1 MRPGAAELARL
12 AAASGAL
19 VLALASQGDVLV
31 LGALLAVAAWR
42 PAAVAGWVALVLVGW
57 RWGVTALP
65 GIAGAQDVLGAGGWV
80 GPTRAAAATWAA
92 AVAVALSAPDP
103 AWRTVVATLVDGQ
116 RVATVEPAGRS
127 LAGLIGLLA
136 TGATVGLVLAGP
148 ALAERPLVRVGG
160 LLLGVVLAALGRA
173 LHRGLGRRAEIAA
186 LAAAVAAAA
195 LLVPVLPGWAGTVAG
210 DAVGR
215 GLLVAAAAGSAAVVA
230 VLARGAVLIR
240 QARH

>member
-42 PAAVAGWVALVLVGW
+42 PAAVAGWAALVLVGW

-116 RVATVEPAGRS
+116 RVATVEP
-127 LAGLIGLLA
+127 AGLIGLLA